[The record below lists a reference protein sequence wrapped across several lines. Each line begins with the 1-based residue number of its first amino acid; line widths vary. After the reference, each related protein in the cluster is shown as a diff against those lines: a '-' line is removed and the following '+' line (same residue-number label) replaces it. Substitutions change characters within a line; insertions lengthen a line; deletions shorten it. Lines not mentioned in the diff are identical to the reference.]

1 MGLLF
6 DVLGAPVSLPVRGFM
21 FIFDKIVEQVNN
33 ELLDDGKVRMQLLEL
48 QGLLDSGQITEDEFF
63 EAEEELLDRL
73 DAILAF
79 KEVQMGI
86 NEDDDDDDDWQDEES
101 ESDDDDGESTVDE

>member
-48 QGLLDSGQITEDEFF
+48 QELLDSGQITEDEFF

-79 KEVQMGI
+79 KEAQMGI
-86 NEDDDDDDDWQDEES
+86 GEDDDDDWQDEES

>member
-48 QGLLDSGQITEDEFF
+48 QGLLDSGQISEDEFF

-79 KEVQMGI
+79 KEMQMGMT
-86 NEDDDDDDDWQDEES
+86 EDEDDDWQDEAS
-101 ESDDDDGESTVDE
+101 ESDEDDGESTVDE